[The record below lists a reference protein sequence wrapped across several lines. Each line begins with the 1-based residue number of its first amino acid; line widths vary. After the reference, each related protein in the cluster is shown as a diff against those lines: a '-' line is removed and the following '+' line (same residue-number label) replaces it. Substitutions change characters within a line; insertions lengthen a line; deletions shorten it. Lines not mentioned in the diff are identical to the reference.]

1 MEDYVSLRKTKQE
14 IKKEGNSEVLRIIPL
29 GGIGEIGKN
38 MTAIEWGESMIVIDC
53 GLCFPG
59 EELLGVDY
67 VIPDTTYLEANRKKL
82 KAFFIT
88 HGHEDHIGA
97 LPYVCRQFP
106 TVPVF
111 ASRLTIAL
119 IEEKFEEFGING
131 VNLSAVKAGGII
143 NIGPF
148 KVEFI
153 KVCHS
158 IDDAMGFA
166 IHTPEGVLVHT
177 GDFKV
182 DFTPVDGKIIDLNKF
197 ADLGKKGVLALMSDS
212 TNAEREGYTV
222 SEKTVGNSF
231 EQYFPEAKGRIII
244 ATFASNI
251 HRLQQVVDAAKVCG
265 RKIAFSG
272 RSMVRMA
279 NVATELGYLK
289 MPDKMFVELED
300 VNKLKDDKICI
311 LTTGSQGEPMSGL
324 VRMASGDH
332 SQITIKPGDMV
343 IISSTPIPGNEKYV
357 SEVINMLYRRGA
369 NVIYG
374 KSASVHVSGHACR
387 EELKLMIALTKPKYV
402 IPVHG
407 EYRHLYSHA
416 GLAESM
422 GYKAKNV
429 FMPELGRPIEFKG
442 RKAAFGEPVHSGSV
456 LIDGLGIGDVGNV
469 VLRDRKQLSSDGMVL
484 IIINMGKAN
493 GAIIGDVEIISR
505 GFIYVKESE
514 ELIFGVKKLVTDTIA
529 TESSK
534 NRAERLA
541 LKGKVKKEVSNYL
554 YNKTKRRPMI
564 IPIIMEV

>member
-1 MEDYVSLRKTKQE
+1 M
-14 IKKEGNSEVLRIIPL
+14 
-29 GGIGEIGKN
+29 
-38 MTAIEWGESMIVIDC
+38 
-53 GLCFPG
+53 
-59 EELLGVDY
+59 
-67 VIPDTTYLEANRKKL
+67 
-82 KAFFIT
+82 
-88 HGHEDHIGA
+88 
-97 LPYVCRQFP
+97 
-106 TVPVF
+106 
-111 ASRLTIAL
+111 
-119 IEEKFEEFGING
+119 
-131 VNLSAVKAGGII
+131 
-143 NIGPF
+143 
-148 KVEFI
+148 
-153 KVCHS
+153 
-158 IDDAMGFA
+158 
-166 IHTPEGVLVHT
+166 HT

-197 ADLGKKGVLALMSDS
+197 ADLGRRGVLALMSDS

-231 EQYFPEAKGRIII
+231 EQYFPDAEGRIII
-244 ATFASNI
+244 ATFSSNI
-251 HRLQQVVDAAKVCG
+251 HRLQQVVDSARACG

-272 RSMVRMA
+272 RSMVRFA

-289 MPDKMFVELED
+289 MPEKMLVEIED
-300 VNKLKDDKICI
+300 TKKVKDNKLVI

-332 SQITIKPGDMV
+332 SQIVIKQGDTV

-357 SEVINMLYRRGA
+357 SGVINMLYRRGA
-369 NVIYG
+369 EVIYG

-387 EELKLMIALTKPKYV
+387 EELKLMLALTKPKYF

-416 GLAESM
+416 ELAESM
-422 GYKAKNV
+422 GYKSKNI
-429 FMPELGRPIEFKG
+429 FIPEMGRPIEFSGK
-442 RKAAFGEPVHSGSV
+442 KASFGEPVQAGSV

-484 IIINMGKAN
+484 IIIKTTGKL
-493 GAIIGDVEIISR
+493 IGDVEIISR

-514 ELIFGVKKLVTDTIA
+514 ELIEGAKKLITDTV
-529 TESSK
+529 EEENSS
-534 NRAERLA
+534 NRNERIA

>member
-1 MEDYVSLRKTKQE
+1 M
-14 IKKEGNSEVLRIIPL
+14 
-29 GGIGEIGKN
+29 
-38 MTAIEWGESMIVIDC
+38 
-53 GLCFPG
+53 
-59 EELLGVDY
+59 
-67 VIPDTTYLEANRKKL
+67 
-82 KAFFIT
+82 
-88 HGHEDHIGA
+88 
-97 LPYVCRQFP
+97 
-106 TVPVF
+106 
-111 ASRLTIAL
+111 
-119 IEEKFEEFGING
+119 
-131 VNLSAVKAGGII
+131 
-143 NIGPF
+143 GPF

-166 IHTPEGVLVHT
+166 IHTPEGVIVHT

-197 ADLGKKGVLALMSDS
+197 ADLGRRGVLALMSDS

-231 EQYFPEAKGRIII
+231 EQYFPDAEGRIII
-244 ATFASNI
+244 ATFSSNI
-251 HRLQQVVDAAKVCG
+251 HRLQQVVDSARACG

-272 RSMVRMA
+272 RSMVRFA

-289 MPDKMFVELED
+289 MPEKMLVEIED
-300 VNKLKDDKICI
+300 TKKVKDNKLVI

-332 SQITIKPGDMV
+332 SQIVIKQGDTV

-357 SEVINMLYRRGA
+357 SGVINMLYRRGA
-369 NVIYG
+369 EVIYG

-387 EELKLMIALTKPKYV
+387 EELKLMLALTKPKYF

-416 GLAESM
+416 ELAESM
-422 GYKAKNV
+422 GYKSKNI
-429 FMPELGRPIEFKG
+429 FIPEMGRPIEFSGK
-442 RKAAFGEPVHSGSV
+442 KASFGEPVQAGSV

-484 IIINMGKAN
+484 IIINMSKTTGKL
-493 GAIIGDVEIISR
+493 IGDVEIISR

-514 ELIFGVKKLVTDTIA
+514 ELIEGAKKLITDTV
-529 TESSK
+529 EEENSS
-534 NRAERLA
+534 NRNERIA

>member
-1 MEDYVSLRKTKQE
+1 MRKTKNTKNDSADNE
-14 IKKEGNSEVLRIIPL
+14 TLRIIPL

-38 MTAIEWGESMIVIDC
+38 MTAIEWGESIIVIDC
-53 GLCFPG
+53 GLSFPG
-59 EELLGVDY
+59 EELPGVDY
-67 VIPDTTYLEANRKKL
+67 VIPDTTYLELNRKKL

-97 LPYVCRQFP
+97 TPYVFRAFP
-106 TVPVF
+106 NVPVF
-111 ASRLTIAL
+111 ASRLTNAL
-119 IEEKFEEFGING
+119 IEAKLEEAGVTGINLSTVKPGG
-131 VNLSAVKAGGII
+131 VI
-143 NIGPF
+143 NMGPF

-182 DFTPVDGKIIDLNKF
+182 DYTPVDGKIIDLNKF

-222 SEKTVGNSF
+222 SERTVGNSF
-231 EQYFPEAKGRIII
+231 EQYFPDASGRIIL
-244 ATFASNI
+244 ATFSSNI
-251 HRLQQVVDAAKVCG
+251 HRLQQVVDAAKQVG

-272 RSMVRMA
+272 RSMVKIA

-289 MPDKMFVELED
+289 MPDKMLVELD
-300 VNKLKDDKICI
+300 DIKKLKDNKIVI

-332 SQITIKPGDMV
+332 SQVTIKQGDTV

-357 SEVINMLYRRGA
+357 SEVINMLYRKGA
-369 NVIYG
+369 AVIYG
-374 KSASVHVSGHACR
+374 KQASVHVSGHACQ
-387 EELKLMIALTKPKYV
+387 EELKLMIALTKPKYF

-416 GLAESM
+416 QVAESM
-422 GYKAKNV
+422 GYKPKNI
-429 FMPELGRPIEFKG
+429 FIPELGRPIIFSGK
-442 RKAAFGEPVHSGSV
+442 KAAFGEPVQSGSV

-469 VLRDRKQLSSDGMVL
+469 VLKDRKQLATDGVVL
-484 IIINMGKAN
+484 IIINIKKSSGELA
-493 GAIIGDVEIISR
+493 GDVEIISR

-514 ELIFGVKKLVTDTIA
+514 VLIDGAKKLITETVNKEDT
-529 TESSK
+529 TGRS
-534 NRAERLA
+534 ERIA
-541 LKGKVKKEVSNYL
+541 LKAKVKREVSNFL
-554 YNKTKRRPMI
+554 YNKTKRRPMV
-564 IPIIMEV
+564 IPIVMEV